1 MWQVAKIALP
11 ALSGAPSFRH
21 EEARLEAELR
31 VTQTAKG
38 DDDDDDD
45 DDEVTQPDT
54 GLRGTKSKKRP
65 RHQKAQVVRHG
76 KRLQYK
82 KRPGTRSQGESRGE
96 FALMAMPKAHAATW
110 QRARCMGEG

>member
-1 MWQVAKIALP
+1 MAAVAKVAVR
-11 ALSGAPSFRH
+11 SCGTGAAVH
-21 EEARLEAELR
+21 EEARLVAELR
-31 VTQTAKG
+31 VTETADG
-38 DDDDDDD
+38 NDDDD

-82 KRPGTRSQGESRGE
+82 KRPGTRSQ
-96 FALMAMPKAHAATW
+96 
-110 QRARCMGEG
+110 